1 MVGMSIVKI
10 HLTQEQEAIVGSPLS
25 GITKV
30 IARAGTGKTSTL
42 NALSRAN
49 LDKRGLYIAF
59 NKAIQMEAQSKFPP
73 TVKCSTA
80 HALAFSAFGRKY
92 SKKLCAGL
100 RLNDVISYLGM
111 DYDYPLAKD
120 IVDAVN
126 GYCTSD
132 LGAFPIKNP
141 IAPDRMIMGDANRM
155 ELIGYQSK
163 KLWDMMCDPFSPVGM
178 THDGYLKLYQLS
190 CPLLPYDFIM
200 LDEAQ
205 DTNPVTAAIVF
216 AQKCPVILVGDPYQ
230 AIYGFRGAQD
240 AMEPITAKQEF
251 YLTNSFRFGP
261 RIAEI
266 ASQLLTTF
274 YNESHLVFGK
284 GFDSTVG
291 KIDLDERKSV
301 LCRTN
306 SEIFSRA
313 VGCLHSNLSMGFIGG
328 VNSYAFDKINDAY
341 LLYANEKPSIRDSFI
356 RGFMDFD
363 EFLKYSEDAGDLE
376 CKMLGKVVLQY
387 SHAIPDLITEIKSKA
402 LPNYVEAEQILS
414 TAHKCKGLDLPR
426 VEIAGDFWSTM
437 NAEGPI
443 PHADRVYEEIN
454 LTYVAVTRAVERLQL
469 NSDLTTFLRFHGIG

>member
-1 MVGMSIVKI
+1 MSNFKI
-10 HLTQEQEAIVGSPLS
+10 QLTDEQGAIVQSPLS

-42 NALSRAN
+42 NALSRSN
-49 LDKRGLYIAF
+49 LHKRGLYIAF
-59 NKAIQMEAQSKFPP
+59 NKAIQVEAQSKFPP

-132 LGAFPIKNP
+132 LREFPLKKP
-141 IAPDRMIMGDANRM
+141 IAPDRVILGNATQLEMIGH
-155 ELIGYQSK
+155 QSK
-163 KLWDMMCDPFSPVGM
+163 KLWEMMCDPSSIVGM

-190 CPLLPYDFIM
+190 NPLLPFDYIM

-205 DTNPVTAAIVF
+205 DTNPVTASIVL
-216 AQKCPVILVGDPYQ
+216 AQKCPIVLVGDPYQ

-240 AMEPITAKQEF
+240 AMQPIVANQEF

-261 RIAEI
+261 KVAEI
-266 ASQLLTTF
+266 ASLLLSTF
-274 YNESHLVFGK
+274 YDETHLVYGK
-284 GFDSTVG
+284 GFNSTVG
-291 KIDLDERKSV
+291 TIDRGDQKSV

-306 SEIFSRA
+306 AEIFSRA
-313 VGCLHSNLSMGFIGG
+313 VGCLIADLSIGFVGG
-328 VNSYAFDKINDAY
+328 VNSYAFDKIHDAY
-341 LLYANEKPSIRDSFI
+341 LLYANDKSPIRDSFI
-356 RGFMDFD
+356 KGFIDFD
-363 EFLKYSEDAGDLE
+363 EFSQYADDAGDLE
-376 CKMLGKVVLQY
+376 CKMLVKVVHQY
-387 SHAIPDLITEIKSKA
+387 QHDIPHLISEIKSNA
-402 LPNYVEAEQILS
+402 LPSYLDADRILS

-426 VEIAGDFWSTM
+426 VEIAEDFWSTM
-437 NAEGPI
+437 GIAGPI
-443 PHADRVYEEIN
+443 PHEERRYEEIN
-454 LTYVAVTRAVERLQL
+454 LTYVAVTRAVQRLQL
-469 NSDLTTFLRFHGIG
+469 NSDLGMLLKHHGIN